1 MRSLTFI
8 LIFCLFAAAAQA
20 KMLSVAGSKVNL
32 RTGPGSKYAV
42 RWEYGRGFPVRVLKR
57 RGNWYKVKDFEGDRG
72 WIYRKLLSSQ
82 PHVIV
87 KRKVVNIRTGPGSR
101 YRLLGKANYGVV
113 FLTLSKKRGWVKVK
127 HAQGLIGWIR
137 RDLLWGW

>member
-1 MRSLTFI
+1 MRSFSFI

-20 KMLSVAGSKVNL
+20 KMLSVAGAKVNL

-42 RWEYGRGFPVRVLKR
+42 RWEYGRGFPVRVLSR

-87 KRKVVNIRTGPGSR
+87 KRKVANIRTGPGTR

-113 FLTLSKKRGWVKVK
+113 FLTLSKKRGWVKVR
-127 HAQGLIGWIR
+127 HAHGLIGWIKQN
-137 RDLLWGW
+137 LLWGW

>member
-8 LIFCLFAAAAQA
+8 LIFCLCAAAVQA
-20 KMLSVAGSKVNL
+20 RMLSVTGGKVNL
-32 RTGPGSKYAV
+32 RTGPGNKYAV

-57 RGNWYKVKDFEGDRG
+57 RGNWYKVKDFEGDSG
-72 WIYRKLLSSQ
+72 WIYRKLLSSR

-113 FLTLSKKRGWVKVK
+113 FLTLGKKRGWIKVK
-127 HAQGLIGWIR
+127 HAHGLIGWIR